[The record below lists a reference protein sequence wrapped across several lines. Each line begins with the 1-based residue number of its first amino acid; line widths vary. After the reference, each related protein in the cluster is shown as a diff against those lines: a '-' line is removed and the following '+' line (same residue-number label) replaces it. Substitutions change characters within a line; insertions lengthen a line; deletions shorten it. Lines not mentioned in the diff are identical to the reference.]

1 MTVCILFCGGSLSG
15 DSLTDGWLKLVF
27 VKETNEQQ
35 CHLKE
40 KLISELLEEVESIK
54 TSLINMFFTPQQ
66 KFNNI
71 CDFRLGAF
79 LTVFGEHDVQSITVA
94 RWTDFL
100 PYIVN
105 SRNGH

>member
-1 MTVCILFCGGSLSG
+1 M
-15 DSLTDGWLKLVF
+15 
-27 VKETNEQQ
+27 TNEQQ

-54 TSLINMFFTPQQ
+54 TSFKNMFFTPQQ
-66 KFNNI
+66 KCNNI
-71 CDFRLGAF
+71 SDFRLGA
-79 LTVFGEHDVQSITVA
+79 HDVQSFTVA

-105 SRNGH
+105 SRNGQ